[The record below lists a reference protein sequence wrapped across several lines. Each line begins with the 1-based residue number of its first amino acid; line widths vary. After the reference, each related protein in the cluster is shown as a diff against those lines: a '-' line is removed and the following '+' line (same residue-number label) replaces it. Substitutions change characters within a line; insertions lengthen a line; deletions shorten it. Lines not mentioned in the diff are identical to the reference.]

1 MRGGIT
7 LALRIEWTNEQEQH
21 PIGEDLIAKLQHLL
35 EIAGVSEEI
44 AGGEVALTFVDDEE
58 IRRLNQE
65 YRGIDRATDVLSFPL
80 FEKGVEEPVIN
91 YEELEE
97 LDAENGTTEQFAEEE
112 LLGDIVISV
121 ERAIAQSAEYG
132 HSVTREIGFLFV
144 HGFLHLI
151 GYDHELGEEEEKLMF
166 ARQEAIL
173 LQAGLTR

>member
-1 MRGGIT
+1 M
-7 LALRIEWTNEQEQH
+7 ALRIEWTNEQQQH
-21 PIGEDLIAKLQHLL
+21 PIDEELIAKLQSLL
-35 EIAGVSEEI
+35 TIAGATEEI

-80 FEKGVEEPVIN
+80 FEQGVEEPVIN

-97 LDAENGTTEQFAEEE
+97 LDAENGTSEQFAEEE

-121 ERAIAQSAEYG
+121 ERAIAQSLEYG

-151 GYDHELGEEEEKLMF
+151 GYDHELGEEEEKQMF
-166 ARQEAIL
+166 ARQEEIL
-173 LQAGLTR
+173 LKAGLTR